1 MPTRRCAAQ
10 HRYGGAQLWLLVSRS
25 LQPKR
30 KRFRNDRWTAWIW
43 CVPCLVAG
51 GVLTGYIGI
60 SIEKVLFVL
69 LTLSGK
75 VPSAQGDRHIY
86 HSRRLDLQNC
96 LSHAC
101 DLTVRPARTVVH
113 WRGPVPVGM
122 PGILVGSIIGP
133 HLNQLLG
140 PRRLLMAFAAALL
153 YESLRDGYNLVHK
166 DLFGDCGHFGPSGEL
181 ICTPQHES
189 MQLGHQM
196 TLLLPWL
203 FSEDHLFYMQTQYRV
218 DVKST

>member
-43 CVPCLVAG
+43 CVPCLVARG

-122 PGILVGSIIGP
+122 RSCTRFKVGTARV
-133 HLNQLLG
+133 LLG
-140 PRRLLMAFAAALL
+140 RTYVLLARIVPLGRALRFA
-153 YESLRDGYNLVHK
+153 G
-166 DLFGDCGHFGPSGEL
+166 G
-181 ICTPQHES
+181 
-189 MQLGHQM
+189 
-196 TLLLPWL
+196 
-203 FSEDHLFYMQTQYRV
+203 
-218 DVKST
+218 